1 MKVAIL
7 TQPLHTN
14 YGGTLQAF
22 ALQYILREF
31 GHEPVTINYRKIK
44 PVVHPIRLVLS
55 RIKQKI
61 IEGRIVYP
69 FSDEDIKKI
78 SKHHD
83 KFINK
88 HIKYTDAIYSVGELT
103 DVINSGGFNAVV
115 VGSDQTWRP
124 RYSPRIDSFF
134 LDFLSENKKIKKI
147 AYASSFGTDDWEF
160 TNEQTAKFSKL
171 LKEFHSVSVRENS
184 AVTLS
189 SEHLGVSP
197 EHVLDPTLL
206 LDRKVYLELIKDV
219 SSKGRG
225 NVFNYVLDKSQEK
238 KDVIQSVCKLL
249 GKDFFA
255 TYPEHSE
262 KEIRSIKNYAE
273 YIYPP
278 IEEWIRSFYDADF
291 VITDSFHGTVFSIIF
306 NKPFIS
312 IGNERRGKARFTSL
326 LRMFNLENRL
336 VSHASDINSEL
347 INESI
352 DFDMVNSK
360 LDEMKMQ
367 SLTFLKR
374 SLSV

>member
-1 MKVAIL
+1 M
-7 TQPLHTN
+7 
-14 YGGTLQAF
+14 
-22 ALQYILREF
+22 
-31 GHEPVTINYRKIK
+31 
-44 PVVHPIRLVLS
+44 
-55 RIKQKI
+55 
-61 IEGRIVYP
+61 
-69 FSDEDIKKI
+69 
-78 SKHHD
+78 
-83 KFINK
+83 
-88 HIKYTDAIYSVGELT
+88 YSVGELT

>member
-61 IEGRIVYP
+61 IEVRIVYP

-78 SKHHD
+78 SKHHN